1 MKTTRLIIALA
12 LLLGLSLPAMA
23 AAPQWSF
30 DPPHCQVIFTIK
42 HVFAP
47 VMGQFH
53 KFDGKINF
61 SPDDLAGSKVDM
73 TIQVASI
80 DTGVAARDNHLK
92 SADFFDAAKYPV
104 IRFVSDSFTKRGD
117 SEYVVKGR
125 LTMKD
130 VTRPVEIVFTYLGT
144 KPNPMNKDQ
153 MLTGLKGGFAL
164 ERLDYHVGSG
174 KYYQMGVVGNKVDMY
189 IHLELVR
196 DK

>member
-1 MKTTRLIIALA
+1 MKITRLIIALA
-12 LLLGLSLPAMA
+12 LVLGLSLPAMA

-42 HVFAP
+42 HIFAP

-61 SPDDLAGSKVDM
+61 SPEDLAGSKVDM

-80 DTGVAARDNHLK
+80 DTGVAARDKHLK
-92 SADFFDAAKYPV
+92 SADFFDVAKYPV
-104 IRFVSDSFTKRGD
+104 IRFVSDSFTKRGY

-130 VTRPVEIVFTYLGT
+130 VTRPVEIVFTYLGA

-153 MLTGLKGGFAL
+153 MLAGFKGGFAI

-174 KYYQMGVVGNKVDMY
+174 KYYQMGVVGNKVDLY

-196 DK
+196 GK